1 MVVVISMES
10 DLDIPPPLTEENK
23 ERYLEELSNIIE
35 ADDWI
40 ERHSIENQSNYGVNK
55 SKHHR
60 DTKASFKEEPA
71 KFYEVIIEVMIAL
84 VGVIILYFF
93 VPLIGLVLFG

>member
-1 MVVVISMES
+1 MARN
-10 DLDIPPPLTEENK
+10 LDIPPPLTEENK

-35 ADDWI
+35 ANDWI

-55 SKHHR
+55 SEHHH
-60 DTKASFKEEPA
+60 DAKTTFKEEPT
-71 KFYEVIIEVMIAL
+71 KFYEVIIEVLIAL
-84 VGVIILYFF
+84 IGFIILFFF